1 MVIMKGGK
9 YHYKRRTQGYCSAS
23 IMFSE
28 FISYYGAVNLV
39 VVIDGNLAQNC
50 YIPILNAGE
59 KLLNKNA

>member
-1 MVIMKGGK
+1 
-9 YHYKRRTQGYCSAS
+9 
-23 IMFSE
+23 MFSG